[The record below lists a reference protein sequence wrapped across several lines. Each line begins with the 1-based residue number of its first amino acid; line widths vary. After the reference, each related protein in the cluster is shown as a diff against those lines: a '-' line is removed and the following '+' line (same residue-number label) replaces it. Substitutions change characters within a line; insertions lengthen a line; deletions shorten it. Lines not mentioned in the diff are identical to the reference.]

1 MLTKATIS
9 SGGNIAATAAYYA
22 GYTAGKEDLQSERTT
37 DEPPGKWAGGLA
49 ESLGIAGEIVKRDDL
64 VAALSGYSPIDRAPM
79 HSTAGQDNHKAGYD
93 LTFSAPKTVSLA
105 FALADDQLR
114 AEISAAQQKAVESA
128 LSYAESTGFFY
139 TRTGHA
145 GAVREPLDRVLAATF
160 EHASSRAGD
169 VHLHTHVVIANI
181 SDRHKTIDFDIAR
194 MREIDAVYK
203 LELSNALQRLGLQ
216 TERTEKAFEIAG
228 LRDAAEKLSARS
240 EQIAEAAKSD
250 SAKSR
255 DIAQVATKAEK
266 SATPRAD
273 AIASARALAAE
284 MHVALQRNAETLSL
298 ESEAAPR
305 ILAAFENDATR
316 TESQILAR
324 ALEGAAGT
332 GLSVAQV
339 RGEIARLEAA
349 GELVALRDERGG
361 VHYTTREVLAAERA
375 IEAFAA
381 TGAQARGVEVTA
393 DARERAVA
401 SRTLS
406 AQQRVAFDH
415 ITAGQQLSVIEG
427 VAGGGKS
434 YLLGAAREAWEASGA
449 RVVGVALAG
458 KAAAGLQEGSGIA
471 SDTIHSTLQRIERG
485 ELALDA
491 KTVVVL
497 DEAGMVDSRL
507 MHALVQ
513 RVEAAGSS
521 LVLVGDTRQL
531 QAIGAGAAMRV
542 MRDAAGSYVT
552 LDEVRRQTD
561 ARDREMVLA
570 MRAGDSAHALAIMRE
585 KGYIHAHATDADAR
599 KAIAQAVVRDLSEG
613 KSSLAL
619 AARRHD
625 VEKINAEARALA
637 RETGLLRGEDV
648 QYVTQRRSDGAQR
661 VKGFAAGDR
670 VVTLQNDRRAGVKN
684 GQTFTIIEAR
694 AGQMTLQRDGD
705 GARITITQ
713 NDYRYIDHAYAVT
726 IHKSQGATVDR
737 AHVLHSPGSDRSME
751 YVGASRHR
759 ESVSVHA
766 VGSRGEVERDIGR
779 SIERFEEKRSAL
791 DLERAERR
799 SSVRDVLD
807 TRERDIERDI
817 ERAAERQHVAHE
829 QKSERER
836 DFALE

>member
-22 GYTAGKEDLQSERTT
+22 GYTAGKEDLQSDRPI
-37 DEPPGKWAGGLA
+37 DEPHGKWAGGLS
-49 ESLGIAGEIVKRDDL
+49 ESLGIDGEIVKRDDL
-64 VAALSGYSPIDRAPM
+64 IAALSGYSPADRKPM
-79 HSTAGQDNHKAGYD
+79 HSKAGHDNHKAGYD

-105 FALADDQLR
+105 FALADESLR
-114 AEISAAQQKAVESA
+114 AEISSAQQKAVEYA

-145 GAVREPLDRVLAATF
+145 GAMTEPLDRVLAATF

-181 SDRHKTIDFDIAR
+181 SERHKTLDFDIAR

-216 TERTEKAFEIAG
+216 IERTEKAFEIAG
-228 LRDAAEKLSARS
+228 LGSAADKLSARA
-240 EQIAEAAKSD
+240 EQIAEVAKSD

-255 DIAQVATKAEK
+255 DIAQVATKADK

-284 MHVALQRNAETLSL
+284 MNVALQRNAEALFV
-298 ESEAAPR
+298 ESEAAAR
-305 ILAAFENDATR
+305 IMSAFESDSTR
-316 TESQILAR
+316 TASQILAR
-324 ALEGAAGT
+324 ALEGAAGS
-332 GLSVAQV
+332 GLGVAQV
-339 RGEIARLEAA
+339 RAEIDRLVAA
-349 GELVALRDERGG
+349 GELIELRDDRGQT
-361 VHYTTREVLAAERA
+361 HYTTREVLQAERA
-375 IEAFAA
+375 LENFATSA
-381 TGAQARGVEVTA
+381 SQSRGVETTA
-393 DARERAVA
+393 DVREAALA

-406 AQQRVAFDH
+406 EQQRAAFDH
-415 ITAGQQLSVIEG
+415 ITAGRRLAVIEG
-427 VAGGGKS
+427 VAGVGKS
-434 YLLGAAREAWEASGA
+434 YLLGAAREAWESSGA

-458 KAAAGLQEGSGIA
+458 KAAAGLQEGAGIV
-471 SDTIHSTLQRIERG
+471 SDTIHSTLSKLERG

-491 KTVVVL
+491 RTVVVL
-497 DEAGMVDSRL
+497 DEAGMVDARL

-513 RVEAAGSS
+513 RVDEAGAS

-726 IHKSQGATVDR
+726 VHKSQGATVDR

-766 VGSRGEVERDIGR
+766 VGSRNEVERDIGR

-807 TRERDIERDI
+807 TRERDIER
-817 ERAAERQHVAHE
+817 AAERQHVAHE

-836 DFALE
+836 DFALD